1 MIELTLGFMPW
12 QSKNLIYG
20 GTCESCGRRIAKD
33 GVGWHNFQT
42 KKARCVECGPT
53 EEVDIVLTSETY
65 SEMRPDPV
73 GGSAALREAQNQ
85 RDQNWLRGATGE
97 YRMDRLLHELLI
109 DSAVVPTD
117 RRVPGTPSNIDH
129 IVIAP
134 SGVWIID
141 SKNWTGTIRYKSA
154 SCMSANMRL
163 FVNGEDRTSK
173 VEAIYGL
180 VIPIAQVIA
189 DKSVTIHPAVAF
201 IEGEWSFASIP
212 RLLWK
217 KPYKHGG
224 VWISPPRILIGKI
237 NEPGPLDAQAVIR
250 ISKKLDEALKPR

>member
-1 MIELTLGFMPW
+1 MIKLASRYMPW
-12 QSKNLIYG
+12 QSKNLIFG
-20 GTCESCGRRIAKD
+20 GTCESCRRRIAKD
-33 GVGWHNFQT
+33 GFGWHNFQT
-42 KKARCVECGPT
+42 KKVRCVECGPPV
-53 EEVDIVLTSETY
+53 EVDVAPTSDTH

-97 YRMDRLLHELLI
+97 YRMDRLLHELLN
-109 DSAVVPTD
+109 DSVVVLTD
-117 RRVPGTPSNIDH
+117 RRVPGTQANIDH

-141 SKNWTGTIRYKSA
+141 SKNWSGTIRYKSA
-154 SCMSANMRL
+154 SSMSANMRL
-163 FVNGEDRTSK
+163 FVDGEDRTSK

-201 IEGEWSFASIP
+201 IDGEWSLAAIP
-212 RLLWK
+212 RLLRNR
-217 KPYKHGG
+217 PYQHGG
-224 VWISPPRILIGKI
+224 VWITPPRMLIKKI
-237 NEPGPLDAQAVIR
+237 NQPGPLDAQTVIR
-250 ISKKLDEALKPR
+250 ISKMLDEALKPR

>member
-1 MIELTLGFMPW
+1 VIELTLGFMPW